1 MGKCLQVNEPPSLW
15 SNLHASYVYMKF
27 LLIYLFWPVLD
38 SLCCTQAISSCV
50 EQGLLLLVVC
60 VLTVVASLVTERE
73 ALVRVSF
80 SSCSTWAQWLQ
91 FSDSR
96 VQAQKLWC
104 TSLVATQHAGSS
116 QPKYR
121 TPVSCIGWQ
130 ILCHW
135 APGEAGDSHSL
146 KTLKVCL
153 VCT

>member
-1 MGKCLQVNEPPSLW
+1 MIHLPFEAISMLHMYIWNFYLFIYFGLYWILSVAHRLFLVVLSRGYSSLW
-15 SNLHASYVYMKF
+15 CVSSLSWLP
-27 LLIYLFWPVLD
+27 LLQSMRLWL
-38 SLCCTQAISSCV
+38 
-50 EQGLLLLVVC
+50 
-60 VLTVVASLVTERE
+60 
-73 ALVRVSF
+73 RVSF

-116 QPKYR
+116 QPKDR